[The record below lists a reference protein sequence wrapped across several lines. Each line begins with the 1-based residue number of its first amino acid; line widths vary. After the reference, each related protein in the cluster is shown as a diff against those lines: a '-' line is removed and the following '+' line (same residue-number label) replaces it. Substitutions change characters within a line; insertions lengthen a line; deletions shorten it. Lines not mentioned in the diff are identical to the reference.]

1 VWRVLREQLLYP
13 YHLQRVQALT
23 ASDYPARLQFCQW
36 LLQRCI
42 VQPPFLSSI
51 LFTDEAGFCRD
62 GIINFH
68 NNQLWAN
75 VNPHGTMHS
84 GHQQR
89 FTINV
94 WAGLIGNVLV
104 GPHVLPRRLTG
115 PRYRNFLEN
124 DLAQLLEEVPLT
136 IRQRMWFL
144 HDGAPAHFSLT
155 AREHLNNIFPHRW
168 IGRGGPVAWPLHS
181 PDLNPLDFYLWGH
194 LKTLV
199 YSNPTPDVDSLR
211 QRVEQGCASI
221 RRIDGLCERIRQ
233 SLMRRAQLV

>member
-1 VWRVLREQLLYP
+1 
-13 YHLQRVQALT
+13 LT
-23 ASDYPARLQFCQW
+23 PSDYPARLQFCQW
-36 LLQRCI
+36 LLQRCT

-68 NNQLWAN
+68 NNHFWAD

-94 WAGLIGNVLV
+94 WAGLIGDVLV

-115 PRYRNFLEN
+115 KRYRNFLEN

-136 IRQRMWFL
+136 IRRRMWFL
-144 HDGAPAHFSLT
+144 HDGALQFNCSRTPQQT
-155 AREHLNNIFPHRW
+155 FPHRW
-168 IGRGGPVAWPLHS
+168 IGRAGPVAWPPRS
-181 PDLNPLDFYLWGH
+181 PELNPLNFYLWGH
-194 LKTLV
+194 CKTLV
-199 YSNPTPDVDSLR
+199 CSNPIPDVDTLR

-221 RRIDGLCERIRQ
+221 RHIDGLCERIRQ
-233 SLMRRAQLV
+233 SVMRRAQLCVAAGGGHFEHLL